1 MSEQI
6 RYGVFLRPDPATSVA
21 VTQITGQLRAQYG
34 LVSAGAFP
42 PHVTLAGSLPLAAPE
57 STLVQALTLAL
68 EEQPAFPVT
77 NAGIRRLF
85 GTTLAFDVDEHQGR
99 ANPGLVALAERVDQ
113 AVRPL
118 LEPEPTGL
126 APDVYEADR
135 WHPHLSLASH
145 ELADRNDLVEEVEA
159 YVRALPFTA
168 PTRFRAELVGLYR
181 LFHPSWTGAWWRDLR
196 WEHVR
201 SWTLS

>member
-1 MSEQI
+1 MLEQI
-6 RYGVFLRPDPATSVA
+6 RYGVFLRPDPATCAA

-34 LVSAGAFP
+34 LISAGAFP

-57 STLVQALTLAL
+57 STLIEALTRAL
-68 EEQPAFPVT
+68 ENLPAFPVS

-85 GTTLAFDVDEHQGR
+85 DTTLAFDVADHQGR
-99 ANPGLVALAERVDQ
+99 ANPDLISLAERIDQ

-126 APDVYEADR
+126 APDLYGVDR

-145 ELADRNDLVEEVEA
+145 EMVDRDDLVEEVEA
-159 YVRALPFTA
+159 YVRGLPFTA
-168 PTRFRAELVGLYR
+168 PTRFGAEFVGLYR
-181 LFHPSWTGAWWRDLR
+181 FFHPNWTGAWWRDLR
-196 WEHVR
+196 WEHVG